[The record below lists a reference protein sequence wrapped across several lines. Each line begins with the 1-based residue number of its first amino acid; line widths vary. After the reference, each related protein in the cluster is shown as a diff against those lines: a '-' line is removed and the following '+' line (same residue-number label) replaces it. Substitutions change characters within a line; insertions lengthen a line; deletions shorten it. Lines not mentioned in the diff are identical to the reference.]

1 MTSDAVEPVLIYPDE
16 LINQLRTQFL
26 VRNILF
32 NLKRFIKNQIQGNGE
47 SGDRDV
53 LASVTRVESVGN
65 IKKTE
70 ILRIKQVQLTYLDQP
85 AETDVKSKQL
95 SDLADL
101 ISKGEYYFRIAIIT
115 TEKLNT
121 LLYI

>member
-1 MTSDAVEPVLIYPDE
+1 MTSDAVEPLLIYPDD
-16 LINQLRTQFL
+16 LINQLRTQIL

-101 ISKGEYYFRIAIIT
+101 ISKGEYYFRIAIKT
-115 TEKLNT
+115 VVH
-121 LLYI
+121 YG

>member
-1 MTSDAVEPVLIYPDE
+1 M
-16 LINQLRTQFL
+16 
-26 VRNILF
+26 
-32 NLKRFIKNQIQGNGE
+32 
-47 SGDRDV
+47 
-53 LASVTRVESVGN
+53 TRVESVGN

-85 AETDVKSKQL
+85 SESDVKSKQL

-115 TEKLNT
+115 TDKLNT